1 MIRDK
6 LFVIHDLFITFNSAR
21 LCPANN
27 SKMAGPQNPLTTRYL
42 RQCID
47 TGKPFLIR
55 FLIQHKCTTRG
66 TGLERATRAPMGGM
80 SLPNGSLDGSACS
93 TDGAEFPETA
103 TDD

>member
-1 MIRDK
+1 MRITFYRIEIKNHLKFNGK
-6 LFVIHDLFITFNSAR
+6 LFNESLNFGDFF
-21 LCPANN
+21 
-27 SKMAGPQNPLTTRYL
+27 YW
-42 RQCID
+42 
-47 TGKPFLIR
+47 FLIR

-93 TDGAEFPETA
+93 TDGVEFPETA